1 MQRAQIHVAWSNGRW
16 RVTESGPRNAVTYFG
31 ERRDAMDYAAEL
43 AQRAGGSS
51 SLRAARRPE
60 RQGRSRRSALTAGF

>member
-43 AQRAGGSS
+43 AQRAGGT
-51 SLRAARRPE
+51 SLRATRRPE
-60 RQGRSRRSALTAGF
+60 RNARSRRSALTAGF

>member
-1 MQRAQIHVAWSNGRW
+1 MQRALIHVAWNNGRW

-43 AQRAGGSS
+43 QQRPGGANPRPGR
-51 SLRAARRPE
+51 LHERAP
-60 RQGRSRRSALTAGF
+60 RSRRWALTAGS

>member
-51 SLRAARRPE
+51 LRSARRPE
-60 RQGRSRRSALTAGF
+60 RPPRGRRSALTAGF